1 MMTGPGGDYV
11 DDDGY
16 FTCAVSVQ
24 HKVGPLKDTSQ
35 RKIIFAQLW
44 HFWHVVKKQF
54 VDMIWADQGFLLAF
68 KMINDFC
75 HMIWKLIHILDFSN
89 FVLK

>member
-1 MMTGPGGDYV
+1 MAAVMMTGPGGDYV

-44 HFWHVVKKQF
+44 HFDTSLKSN
-54 VDMIWADQGFLLAF
+54 LLT
-68 KMINDFC
+68 
-75 HMIWKLIHILDFSN
+75 
-89 FVLK
+89 